1 MPSSHLFHKEM
12 PCVDLLTDQV
22 DILKT
27 DFKDIAILIIESLYA
42 LKIMAD
48 VRIFIDITYKKTQ
61 NAQIIRDK

>member
-1 MPSSHLFHKEM
+1 M